1 MPPKR
6 QSASKRQSS
15 SKRTSAPKR
24 SSAPATPSRGVK
36 RKLEH
41 ADPPATE
48 KEDVGAVIV
57 QDGDEDVVVLPAKRL
72 RTNADVPPPVAP
84 ASKKQQRQQQKKKKK
99 KENGD
104 EKETACTARRSAQ
117 QKTLDDFLE
126 PPPSPLAQRAG
137 NSLAAAAAAP
147 TAPHDSLLPDALAAL
162 VPLHAALLTA
172 LLLHRAQN
180 SSGVFPTFVALKPHV
195 ERLTGKRVTLDD
207 VRRIVFLSHYP
218 TTVATA
224 TATTAAPTTT
234 SGSDSGLQLLDYGAG
249 RIMVKFVDGPGSTPL
264 TQHAALKQAF
274 GRHARQFWHCRGTT
288 DVPLAAIA
296 DHEHRATIKSVLHAK
311 SQRLIR
317 ELRAV
322 PVKAAAAA
330 AIAAGGTKGGA
341 GTKGGGGDG
350 ATAKARGT
358 SLLERIRTKAAA
370 AAVAAED
377 GPPSAAALVQRA
389 AEGRVPEVTE
399 ILRGL
404 RARGVSVGLH
414 AAVDAVRASVR
425 SPMSATEAEAA
436 LRLVG
441 QREPWC
447 AVREVGGVAAV
458 VFGAFE
464 GGGRFV

>member
-1 MPPKR
+1 M
-6 QSASKRQSS
+6 
-15 SKRTSAPKR
+15 
-24 SSAPATPSRGVK
+24 
-36 RKLEH
+36 EH
-41 ADPPATE
+41 TDPPTIE
-48 KEDVGAVIV
+48 KGDGEVVIV
-57 QDGDEDVVVLPAKRL
+57 QDGDEDVVVLPTKRV
-72 RTNADVPPPVAP
+72 RTDADPAAP
-84 ASKKQQRQQQKKKKK
+84 ASKKQQQQQKKKKK
-99 KENGD
+99 NDDEN
-104 EKETACTARRSAQ
+104 ETPARTARRPAQ
-117 QKTLDDFLE
+117 QKTLDGFLK
-126 PPPSPLAQRAG
+126 PAPSPLAQRAG
-137 NSLAAAAAAP
+137 NSPAAAAVAT
-147 TAPHDSLLPDALAAL
+147 TATASAVSHDSPLPDALAAL

-180 SSGVFPTFVALKPHV
+180 SSGVLPAFAALKPHV
-195 ERLTGKRVTLDD
+195 ERLTGKSVSLDD
-207 VRRIVFLSHYP
+207 VRRIVFLSHYTAAAATTTTTTTAPPP
-218 TTVATA
+218 TTT
-224 TATTAAPTTT
+224 TTAAAVAAAAA
-234 SGSDSGLQLLDYGAG
+234 GSGLQLLDYGAG
-249 RIMVKFVDGPGSTPL
+249 RIMVKFVEAPGSTAL

-274 GRHARQFWHCRGTT
+274 GRHVRQFWHGTGTT

-311 SQRLIR
+311 SQRLMR

-322 PVKAAAAA
+322 PAKAAAAA
-330 AIAAGGTKGGA
+330 GGAKGGA
-341 GTKGGGGDG
+341 GTKGGGG

-358 SLLERIRTKAAA
+358 SLLERVRAKAAMA
-370 AAVAAED
+370 AAIAGD

-425 SPMSATEAEAA
+425 SPMGAAEAEAA

-447 AVREVGGVAAV
+447 VVREVGGVAAV